1 MRKLFSLTGLS
12 SLALLIGVSAQAA
25 TWTLEPGESRVI
37 FHYSYED
44 EPFQGEFKNV
54 DATFDINP
62 ASPGACKINVT
73 IPIAEI
79 SVDSPDVLEYLM
91 DEEMFNVEQFPTAT
105 FEANQC
111 RLESVTSFLADGQLT
126 IRGQTY
132 PISFPFTFDIEMYDG
147 QPRFH
152 LSSEVTVK
160 RLDYGVGTGFWADTV
175 ALPNE
180 IRIEVDV
187 YSGQ

>member
-25 TWTLEPGESRVI
+25 TWTLEPSESRVI
-37 FHYSYED
+37 FHYSYEGV
-44 EPFQGEFKNV
+44 PGQGEFRDV
-54 DATFDINP
+54 DATFDIDP
-62 ASPGACKINVT
+62 ANPGACNINVT

-79 SVDSPDVLEYLM
+79 YTDSSDVKEYLL
-91 DEEMFNVEQFPTAT
+91 DVEMFNVEQFPTAT
-105 FEANQC
+105 FQASQC
-111 RLESVTSFLADGQLT
+111 RLESVNSFVADGQLT
-126 IRGQTY
+126 IRDQTH
-132 PISFPFTFDIEMYDG
+132 PISFPFTFDVEMNDG

-152 LSSEVTVK
+152 LTSEVTVK
-160 RLDYGVGTGFWADTV
+160 RLDYGVGTGWWEDTV

-180 IRIEVDV
+180 IKIEVDV

>member
-1 MRKLFSLTGLS
+1 MRTLFSLTGLS
-12 SLALLIGVSAQAA
+12 SIVLLIGVSAQAA

-44 EPFQGEFKNV
+44 EPSQGEFKNI
-54 DATFDINP
+54 DATFDIDP
-62 ASPGACKINVT
+62 ANPGACNINVT
-73 IPIAEI
+73 IPIADI
-79 SVDSPDVLEYLM
+79 HVDTPEVSEYLL

-105 FEANQC
+105 FQANQC
-111 RLESVTSFLADGQLT
+111 RLQSLNSFVADGQLT
-126 IRGQTY
+126 IRDQTH
-132 PISFPFTFDIEMYDG
+132 PMSFPFTFDVEMYDG

-152 LSSEVTVK
+152 LTSEVTVK
-160 RLDYGVGTGFWADTV
+160 RLDYGVGTGFWSDTV